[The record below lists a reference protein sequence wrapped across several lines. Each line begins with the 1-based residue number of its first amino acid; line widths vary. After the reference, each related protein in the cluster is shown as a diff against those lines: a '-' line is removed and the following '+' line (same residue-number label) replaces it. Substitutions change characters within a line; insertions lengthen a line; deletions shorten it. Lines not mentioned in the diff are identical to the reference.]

1 MSVCHV
7 KQGKETVWFAGKVV
21 QGNRRAKVGNNQE
34 ITPQIGRCT
43 KCNDWKGAPSSSML
57 NCLSVLDN
65 MTTNYMHTLPRSS
78 SSPKMT
84 PSQMIHTQTKSP
96 RSCFF
101 QTHSKLPGPPHMW
114 STLCPTRPHKIESS
128 SPFLFTLTLLNINRH
143 HYFSFVIHLHY
154 SHY

>member
-21 QGNRRAKVGNNQE
+21 QGNRWAKVGNNHVKLVGVLNA
-34 ITPQIGRCT
+34 TW
-43 KCNDWKGAPSSSML
+43 CNDWKGAPSSSML

-65 MTTNYMHTLPRSS
+65 MTTNYMHTFPWSR

-84 PSQMIHTQTKSP
+84 PSQMTHTQTKSL

-101 QTHSKLPGPPHMW
+101 RTHSKLPGPPHMW

-128 SPFLFTLTLLNINRH
+128 SPFLFTLTLPNINRH